1 MHCMLNDSLLW
12 PVVKVH
18 YSVQSQQTQ
27 FQSRRV
33 YILKTQLEYSKVP
46 SNSIIFIHYIIARR
60 FFAVYYRTDSMGV
73 KDSHIVSPCIV
84 GNCCSQSVI
93 LSSLRLPHFN
103 SKLINCNY
111 LCVAENSFW
120 VA

>member
-1 MHCMLNDSLLW
+1 MLNDSLLW

-46 SNSIIFIHYIIARR
+46 SNSLIFIHYIIARR

-73 KDSHIVSPCIV
+73 KDSHIVSPCI
-84 GNCCSQSVI
+84 
-93 LSSLRLPHFN
+93 
-103 SKLINCNY
+103 
-111 LCVAENSFW
+111 
-120 VA
+120 